1 MTTRNQDRHEAR
13 RKAARQG
20 RLTGTSVPDVLV
32 TCDRESCRDEQ
43 GEGRFVE
50 LFRWSRE
57 ENRWVARRR
66 KEIHLR
72 PDNIPTTDTVGWDGP
87 APARSRWEL
96 RCDSCGHRLPAND
109 AKLQT
114 AFHRLRRQAE
124 ASGQGGGTIRAS
136 LVLLEGMLARRRN
149 RP

>member
-1 MTTRNQDRHEAR
+1 MTTGKQARHEAR

-43 GEGRFVE
+43 GEGWFVE

-72 PDNIPTTDTVGWDGP
+72 PDNTPTTDTVGWDGP

-96 RCDSCGHRLPAND
+96 YCRSCGHRPPARD

-124 ASGQGGGTIRAS
+124 GSGQGGGTIRAS